1 MMKVDQFIPRRRTA
15 SEGRQDTPPS
25 GLTLNPPASRTLYST
40 THHGAA
46 DLFTPNGAPRQSFAL
61 LQRPLHFLFG
71 FQRVEDRESGQPPDK
86 DAVYTFGASG
96 FRTRNPEEFK
106 AGVRK
111 ITTAL
116 ADWGTHHVNEHD
128 DFGALS
134 PAFLVGGDNRPLS
147 QQAVDTVSRMLQQR
161 GFDVYQA
168 SEVVTTPMLSL
179 AAKKFDEFNL
189 PHPKVLGAVVI
200 TASHNPYSDHGIN
213 FLTHEGALAP
223 ETLTDQFEAFQREPL
238 GKRLRREGSVQRI
251 DLFPAYQRQ
260 IKENLILDLD
270 RIRGSKINVVYDAMY
285 GAGGKV
291 MPRLLTAMNIPHQT
305 LRADSAPPA
314 GFKGHPEPN
323 KYQLAVLADEVR
335 RRNLNGVP
343 TIGLATDGD
352 ADRIAT
358 INEAGEWVPPNDI
371 MKVLLRHYIVHKG
384 VRSGAVA
391 RSDVT
396 SHSLDE
402 VAQKYGLR
410 VIQTPTGFKHLGR
423 VILNHETT
431 HNKPPILLAGESSGG
446 IAPYRHLPEKDGIA
460 AGMMLLD
467 AIAHEPSRSLK
478 DLTTHINASLSR
490 PYIFQEYSLATDKG
504 PQLVDHFKQLVQQDH
519 DFADLAID
527 KETTLKANKRLE
539 SFGNP
544 RGYKVYFEDGTWL
557 FARISGTEPV
567 ARIFY
572 EASNQA
578 ATTQLTTAIHTL
590 LTGKFQLPEEKISKK
605 Y

>member
-1 MMKVDQFIPRRRTA
+1 MKVDQFIPRRRTTSEVKQA
-15 SEGRQDTPPS
+15 SNTPGQTFSNAFPR
-25 GLTLNPPASRTLYST
+25 PVLYST
-40 THHGAA
+40 TASRPT
-46 DLFTPNGAPRQSFAL
+46 DLFSPGSVPRQHFSL
-61 LQRPLHFLFG
+61 LPRPLQFLFG
-71 FQRVEDRESGQPPDK
+71 FQRPEERDTGAGADK
-86 DAVYTFGASG
+86 DTVYAFGASG

-106 AGVRK
+106 GAVRK
-111 ITTAL
+111 ITNAI
-116 ADWGTHHVNEHD
+116 ADWGTHHINEHD
-128 DFGALS
+128 DFGPLA

-147 QQAVDTVSRMLQQR
+147 QQAADTVSRLLQQR

-168 SEVVTTPMLSL
+168 SDVVTTPMLSL
-179 AAKKFDEFNL
+179 AAKKFEEFNL
-189 PHPKVLGAVVI
+189 PHPKVLGAVVL

-213 FLTHEGALAP
+213 FLTHEGAIAP
-223 ETLTDQFEAFQREPL
+223 EPLTDQFEAFQREPL
-238 GKRLRREGSVQRI
+238 GKRLRREGSIQHV

-260 IKENLILDLD
+260 IKDNLILDLD
-270 RIRGSKINVVYDAMY
+270 RIRGSKVNVVYDAMY
-285 GAGGKV
+285 GAGGRV
-291 MPRLLTAMNIPHQT
+291 MPRLLSAMNIPHQT

-323 KYQLAVLADEVR
+323 KYQLSVLADEVR

-352 ADRIAT
+352 ADRIAA

-384 VRSGAVA
+384 VRSGAIA

-410 VIQTPTGFKHLGR
+410 IIQTPTGFKHLGQ
-423 VILNHETT
+423 VILDHEKTPK
-431 HNKPPILLAGESSGG
+431 KPPILLAGESSGG

-478 DLTTHINASLSR
+478 DLTTHINDSLSR
-490 PYIFQEYSLATDKG
+490 PYVFQEYSLATNKG
-504 PQLVDHFKQLVQQDH
+504 PQLVNHFKQLVQQDH
-519 DFADLAID
+519 DFADLTID

-572 EASNQA
+572 EASSKEA
-578 ATTQLTTAIHTL
+578 ATNLNTALHTL